1 MEEKRRLK
9 RRHLIFYLRVFN
21 ADTNELLGYL
31 VDITPEGIMLMSE
44 KKIENGQRFRLKMDL
59 PAEYSDHEHIEFEA
73 ESVWHSTDINPDFHD
88 TGFKF
93 SNVTVEEQQII
104 EDIIDDLGFEDK
116 D

>member
-9 RRHLIFYLRVFN
+9 RRHLIFYLRIFD
-21 ADTNELLGYL
+21 ARTNQLLGYL
-31 VDITPEGIMLMSE
+31 VDLTPEGIMLMSE
-44 KKIENGQRFRLKMDL
+44 HKIERGKKFKLKMDL
-59 PAEYSDHEHIEFEA
+59 PSEYSDRQQIEFDA
-73 ESVWHSTDINPDFHD
+73 ESVWNSTDINPDFYD

-93 SNVTVEEQQII
+93 SNVTVEEQQVI